1 MIQWSAQMNGNVLTS
16 VLALIPYEMQSR
28 MGDLELAVS
37 GELTTCAHIDE
48 FTRYL
53 SDGRYSVVLVPGAL
67 PAHEWWHVWGLLTTI
82 DPQPSILVY
91 ALNSDFHMWS
101 GVLEVGGFD
110 VIVAPFTAAKL
121 RVAITSAAEFFV
133 RRPLE

>member
-1 MIQWSAQMNGNVLTS
+1 MNGNVLTS

-53 SDGRYSVVLVPGAL
+53 SDGRYSVVLVLAL
-67 PAHEWWHVWGLLTTI
+67 CRRMNGGMYGDCLPR
-82 DPQPSILVY
+82 SIHNL
-91 ALNSDFHMWS
+91 
-101 GVLEVGGFD
+101 
-110 VIVAPFTAAKL
+110 PF
-121 RVAITSAAEFFV
+121 SFMH
-133 RRPLE
+133 